1 MKQNFKL
8 VDKISLVSF
17 LSQNHIPLCIHA
29 SGNLCLRV
37 FANQLIVIQK
47 YVWIFSETKQIKVI
61 KITYKA
67 YTDMKQV
74 NKRMFCMTDI
84 KTNRNQVISKKAA
97 LTLSHLNGNTWNTVK
112 IQS

>member
-1 MKQNFKL
+1 MKQNFNL

-37 FANQLIVIQK
+37 FANQLIVINK

-61 KITYKA
+61 KVT

-74 NKRMFCMTDI
+74 NKRMFCMNDI
-84 KTNRNQVISKKAA
+84 KTNRNQVISKKTA
-97 LTLSHLNGNTWNTVK
+97 LILSHLNGNTWNTVK